1 MDQCNSFR
9 KHLLTASTTYKINM
23 FFIDS
28 IFCNEFYILK
38 NGSE

>member
-9 KHLLTASTTYKINM
+9 KHLLTATTYKINM
-23 FFIDS
+23 FSIDS
-28 IFCNEFYILK
+28 IFCNAFYILK